1 MKKSLIPVVF
11 LLFLINNNIIS
22 QASAWNAYVL
32 DYSTGMNVTLPDA
45 PVCSYI
51 NNGALR
57 LPHNTNAYFTYFGFN
72 SPICVTNNFT
82 FEYRVR
88 NAPQYGGQAAYDVG
102 FGLTLPQGE
111 ISASMMSNDMQ
122 GLPWTFVS
130 MNGLRQSNLP
140 FLVRNL
146 DEYSVVKIKCS
157 NNIASFFHNDTL
169 LISLPY
175 FGQIC
180 TISQLKFWFK
190 GSGSIDWIKVTNL
203 DNNSI
208 AYFEDFTS
216 CNNIQSPDA
225 TACQIPTVNIT
236 ANSPCEGDTLR
247 ITTTTNRA
255 ATFEWAGPN
264 GYSSNNPQV
273 VIPKT
278 DLSTGGTYSLKTR
291 FNACQTADQTVNVR
305 IRPIPKVNLGRDTLY
320 CEPKTLKLQVTPSS
334 TWRYEWNDGTSNPD
348 LTVTKSGIYAV
359 TVTST
364 EGCSVADTIQI
375 DMPKS
380 PLQTTLATV
389 NPTCFAQC
397 NGSIVPTTTGGFD
410 STYTYIWTTNSTQNL
425 CAGNYK
431 MTVTD
436 AKGCKITSDT
446 TLTEPAKM
454 TLKAVA
460 TTQYN
465 GYNVSCFDSNN
476 GAVSASTTGGNGNF
490 IYRWQ
495 GIPNLGSSSISG
507 LTAGVYNVT
516 ATDEKGCKDSASVT
530 LTAPTALKM
539 AYQVQN
545 IRCFGEKNGIVT
557 LKGVS
562 GGVKSYTIKFG
573 EKTVGDSLARFENLA
588 AGNYTLKVSDG
599 NQCLITD
606 SIRLTEPPKMVPL
619 TTEDTLIHFGDDVSL
634 FAGLLPPSVMS
645 GIKWTT
651 SRDSVGLACDNCGI
665 TSASP
670 RKTTIF
676 HVLMTDTFGCSLKK
690 DIIVQVDKNRKIFAP
705 TAFSPNDD
713 GQNDRFGIFGG
724 SGTRRILNFK
734 VFNRWGSLLYAR
746 QNPTMYDD
754 SDGWDGTY
762 HGQLAQSDVYIW
774 IAEIEFEDGEREIL
788 KGDVVLMR

>member
-1 MKKSLIPVVF
+1 MKKFFIPTFF
-11 LLFLINNNIIS
+11 LLLFVNNNIIS
-22 QASAWNAYVL
+22 QASAWRAYVL
-32 DYSTGMNVTLPDA
+32 DYSTGTNRTLPDA
-45 PVCSYI
+45 PICNYI

-57 LPHNTNAYFTYFGFN
+57 LPYNTNAYFTYIEFN

-111 ISASMMSNDMQ
+111 ISTSMMSNDMQ
-122 GLPWTFVS
+122 GLPWTFIS
-130 MNGLRQSNLP
+130 MNGLKQSNLP

-146 DEYSVVKIKCS
+146 DEYSTVKIKCS

-175 FGQIC
+175 LGQIC

-203 DNNSI
+203 DNNAL
-208 AYFEDFTS
+208 AYFEDFTN

-236 ANSPCEGDTLR
+236 ADSPCEGDTLH

-255 ATFEWAGPN
+255 AKFEWAGPN
-264 GYSSNNPQV
+264 GFSSNNPQV

-291 FNACQTADQTVNVR
+291 FNACQMSEQTLNVR
-305 IRPIPKVNLGRDTLY
+305 IRPTPKVNLGKDTLY

-334 TWRYEWNDGTSNPD
+334 TWRYAWNNNTSNPD
-348 LTVTKSGIYAV
+348 ITVTKSGTYAL

-364 EGCSVADTIQI
+364 EGCSIADTIQI

-380 PLQTTLATV
+380 ILQTNLAV
-389 NPTCFAQC
+389 INPTCFAQC
-397 NGSIVPTTTGGFD
+397 NGSIIPTTTGGFD
-410 STYTYIWTTNSTQNL
+410 STYTYVWTTNTTQNL

-436 AKGCKITSDT
+436 AKGCKITSEA
-446 TLTEPAKM
+446 TLAEPAKM
-454 TLKAVA
+454 TVKAVA
-460 TTQYN
+460 TTQFN

-476 GAVSASTTGGNGNF
+476 GAVSASTTGGNGNY

-495 GIPNLGSSSISG
+495 GIPNLGSSSVSG
-507 LTAGVYNVT
+507 LKAGIYNVIG
-516 ATDEKGCKDSASVT
+516 TDEKGCKDSTSVT
-530 LTAPTALKM
+530 VTAPNALKM
-539 AYQVQN
+539 AYEVQN
-545 IRCFGEKNGIVT
+545 LRCFGEKNGVVT

-562 GGVKSYTIKFG
+562 GGVKSYTIKFS

-588 AGNYTLKVSDG
+588 AGNYALKVTDG
-599 NQCLITD
+599 NQCSLTD

-619 TTEDTLIHFGDDVSL
+619 TTADTLIHFGDDISL
-634 FAGLLPPSVMS
+634 FAGLFPPSVLS
-645 GIKWTT
+645 SIKWTT
-651 SRDSVGLACDNCGI
+651 SRDSVGLTCDNCGI

-670 RKTTIF
+670 RKTTLF

-690 DIIVQVDKNRKIFAP
+690 DIIIQVDKNRKIFAP

-734 VFNRWGSLLYAR
+734 VFNRWGSLIYTR

-774 IAEIEFEDGEREIL
+774 IAEIEFEDGEREVL
-788 KGDVVLMR
+788 KGDVVLVR